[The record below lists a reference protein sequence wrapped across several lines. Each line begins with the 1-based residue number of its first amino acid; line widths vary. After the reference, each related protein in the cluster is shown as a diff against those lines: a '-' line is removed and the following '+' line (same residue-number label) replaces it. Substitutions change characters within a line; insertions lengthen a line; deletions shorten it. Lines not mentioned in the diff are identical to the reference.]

1 MYAPAGS
8 ATVMNAVTGP
18 DDGAGAALK
27 RYDHTR
33 GTRYD
38 AGNRDQRHQH
48 EPQLPARHGSSDRH
62 AGLPK

>member
-8 ATVMNAVTGP
+8 ATVMNAVTLP
-18 DDGAGAALK
+18 DDGAGATLK

-38 AGNRDQRHQH
+38 AGHSHQR
-48 EPQLPARHGSSDRH
+48 R
-62 AGLPK
+62 AGLPE